1 MKNYL
6 PRLVPMF
13 VMALLMG
20 SAHAQISLE
29 DLDLDQDVS
38 SWYDDNS
45 GAELLEIYEGKIFQ
59 LNINI
64 TTLKTFSAFKS
75 AQWIDGSVMF
85 RDKIYDEIPL
95 KYDLFSDQLTV
106 LNVAGSPLQP
116 IIPNQEDIA
125 YFDLEG
131 DLFQNLK
138 AEDAPEGNAG
148 FYHVLYAGDDVALL
162 AKYSKR
168 QVIEGR
174 QLEFLRSEKV
184 FLKNGDQFF
193 RVKNKGSFIMAFEN
207 HKAEIKS
214 FCSAN
219 GLKIKPTNQG
229 SLITL
234 IQYCETL
241 IGSK

>member
-64 TTLKTFSAFKS
+64 TTRKTFSAFKS
-75 AQWIDGSVMF
+75 AQWIDGTVMF
-85 RDKIYDEIPL
+85 RGKRYDEIPL

-116 IIPNQEDIA
+116 IIPNQQDIA

-131 DLFQNLK
+131 DYFQNLST
-138 AEDAPEGNAG
+138 ENSPEGEAG
-148 FYHVLYAGDDVALL
+148 FYHVLYDGPQVALY

-168 QVIEGR
+168 QVVEGR
-174 QLEFLRSEKV
+174 KLEFVRSEKA
-184 FLKNGDQFF
+184 FLKNGDQFV
-193 RVKNKGSFIMAFEN
+193 RVKNKGSFFLAFPE
-207 HKAEIKS
+207 HKAAIKS

-219 GLKIKPTNQG
+219 ALKIKPSNQSALI
-229 SLITL
+229 SLTE
-234 IQYCETL
+234 YCESLT
-241 IGSK
+241 GSK

>member
-6 PRLVPMF
+6 PRLMPMF

-64 TTLKTFSAFKS
+64 TTRKTFSAFKS
-75 AQWIDGSVMF
+75 AQWIDGTVMF
-85 RDKIYDEIPL
+85 RGKIYEEIPL

-116 IIPNQEDIA
+116 IIPNQQDVR

-131 DLFQNLK
+131 DLFQNLP
-138 AEDAPEGNAG
+138 AEGAPEGNAG
-148 FYHVLYAGDDVALL
+148 FYHVLYSSPGIVLL

-168 QVIEGR
+168 QVVEGK
-174 QLEFLRSEKV
+174 QLEFVRSDKV
-184 FLKNGDQFF
+184 FLKHGDQFI
-193 RVKNKGSFIMAFEN
+193 RVKNKGSFILAFEDY
-207 HKAEIKS
+207 KAEIKS

-219 GLKIKPTNQG
+219 ALKIKPVNQID
-229 SLITL
+229 LITL
-234 IQYCETL
+234 VKYCETL
-241 IGSK
+241 TGSK

>member
-6 PRLVPMF
+6 PRLMPMF

-64 TTLKTFSAFKS
+64 TTRKTFSAFKS
-75 AQWIDGSVMF
+75 AQWIDGTVMF
-85 RDKIYDEIPL
+85 RGKTYQDIPL

-106 LNVAGSPLQP
+106 LNIAASPLQP
-116 IIPNQEDIA
+116 IIPNQKDIT

-131 DLFQNLK
+131 DLFQNLS
-138 AEDAPEGNAG
+138 AEGAPEGSAG
-148 FYHVLYAGDDVALL
+148 FYHVLYAGPEVALL

-168 QVIEGR
+168 QIVEGR
-174 QLEFLRSEKV
+174 KLEFVRSEKV
-184 FLKNGDQFF
+184 FLKNGDQFV
-193 RVKNKGSFIMAFEN
+193 RVKNKGSFITAFEAY
-207 HKAEIKS
+207 KAQIKS

-219 GLKIKPTNQG
+219 ALKIKPSNQTD
-229 SLITL
+229 LITL

-241 IGSK
+241 TGSK